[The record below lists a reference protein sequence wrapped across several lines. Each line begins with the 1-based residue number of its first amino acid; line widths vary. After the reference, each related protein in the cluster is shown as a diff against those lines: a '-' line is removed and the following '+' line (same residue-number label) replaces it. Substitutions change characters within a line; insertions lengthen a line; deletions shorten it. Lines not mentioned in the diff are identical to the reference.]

1 MNEQILNKCQLLKE
15 AIEKD
20 PRILLLNQLEKEI
33 ENNEEVMYFEKCG
46 KENTQK
52 VVECA
57 LKYAHENNIKNIVVA
72 SSTGETIKYFKDDQ
86 DKIQNAQK
94 LLAESKYN
102 LDIHPLVKQYNKAYL
117 EVKLMYEE
125 INNQLFYIFSSI

>member
-33 ENNEEVMYFEKCG
+33 ENNEEVMVLSYK
-46 KENTQK
+46 KD
-52 VVECA
+52 VA
-57 LKYAHENNIKNIVVA
+57 LANYED
-72 SSTGETIKYFKDDQ
+72 TIKYFKDDQ

-102 LDIHPLVKQYNKAYL
+102 LDTHPLVKQYNKAYL

-125 INNQLFYIFSSI
+125 INKQLFYIFRTHHKSCENKS

>member
-20 PRILLLNQLEKEI
+20 PQILLLNQLEKEI
-33 ENNEEVMYFEKCG
+33 ENNEEVMVLSYK
-46 KENTQK
+46 KD
-52 VVECA
+52 VA
-57 LKYAHENNIKNIVVA
+57 LANYED
-72 SSTGETIKYFKDDQ
+72 TIKYFKDDR
-86 DKIQNAQK
+86 DKIQKAQK

-125 INNQLFYIFSSI
+125 INNQLFYIFRTHHKNCENKS

>member
-33 ENNEEVMYFEKCG
+33 ENNEEVMVLSYK
-46 KENTQK
+46 KD
-52 VVECA
+52 VA
-57 LKYAHENNIKNIVVA
+57 LANYED
-72 SSTGETIKYFKDDQ
+72 TIKYFKDDQ
-86 DKIQNAQK
+86 DKIQKAQK

-125 INNQLFYIFSSI
+125 INKQLFYIFRTHHKNCENKS

>member
-33 ENNEEVMYFEKCG
+33 ENNEEVMVLSYK
-46 KENTQK
+46 KD
-52 VVECA
+52 VA
-57 LKYAHENNIKNIVVA
+57 LANYED
-72 SSTGETIKYFKDDQ
+72 TIKYFKDDQ
-86 DKIQNAQK
+86 DKIQKAQK

-125 INNQLFYIFSSI
+125 INSQLFYIFKTHHKNCENKS

>member
-33 ENNEEVMYFEKCG
+33 ENNEEVMVLSYK
-46 KENTQK
+46 KD
-52 VVECA
+52 VA
-57 LKYAHENNIKNIVVA
+57 LANYEDV
-72 SSTGETIKYFKDDQ
+72 IKYFKDDQ
-86 DKIQNAQK
+86 DKIQKAQK

-125 INNQLFYIFSSI
+125 INKQLFYIFRTHHKNCENKS

>member
-33 ENNEEVMYFEKCG
+33 ENNEEVMVLSYK
-46 KENTQK
+46 KD
-52 VVECA
+52 VA
-57 LKYAHENNIKNIVVA
+57 LANYED
-72 SSTGETIKYFKDDQ
+72 TIKYFKDDQ
-86 DKIQNAQK
+86 DKIQKAQK

-102 LDIHPLVKQYNKAYL
+102 LDTHPLVKQYNKAYL

-125 INNQLFYIFSSI
+125 INKQLFYIFRTHHKNCENKS

>member
-33 ENNEEVMYFEKCG
+33 ENNEEVMVLSYK
-46 KENTQK
+46 KD
-52 VVECA
+52 VA
-57 LKYAHENNIKNIVVA
+57 LANYED
-72 SSTGETIKYFKDDQ
+72 TIKYFKDDQ

-102 LDIHPLVKQYNKAYL
+102 LDTHPLVKQYNKAYL

-125 INNQLFYIFSSI
+125 INKQLFYIFRTHHKNCENKS

>member
-33 ENNEEVMYFEKCG
+33 ENNEEVMVLSYK
-46 KENTQK
+46 KD
-52 VVECA
+52 VA
-57 LKYAHENNIKNIVVA
+57 LANYED
-72 SSTGETIKYFKDDQ
+72 TIKYFKDDQ

-125 INNQLFYIFSSI
+125 INKQLFYIFRTHHKNCENKS

>member
-33 ENNEEVMYFEKCG
+33 ENNEEVMVLSYK
-46 KENTQK
+46 KD
-52 VVECA
+52 VA
-57 LKYAHENNIKNIVVA
+57 LANYED
-72 SSTGETIKYFKDDQ
+72 TIKYFKDDQ
-86 DKIQNAQK
+86 DKIQKAQK
-94 LLAESKYN
+94 LLADAKYN
-102 LDIHPLVKQYNKAYL
+102 LDTHPLVKQYNKAYL

-125 INNQLFYIFSSI
+125 INKQLFYIFRTHHKNCENKS

>member
-33 ENNEEVMYFEKCG
+33 ENNEEVMVLSYK
-46 KENTQK
+46 KD
-52 VVECA
+52 VA
-57 LKYAHENNIKNIVVA
+57 LANYED
-72 SSTGETIKYFKDDQ
+72 TIKYFKDDQ
-86 DKIQNAQK
+86 DKIQKAQK
-94 LLAESKYN
+94 ILAESKYN

-125 INNQLFYIFSSI
+125 INKQLFYIFRTHHKNCENKS

>member
-33 ENNEEVMYFEKCG
+33 ENNEEVMVLSYK
-46 KENTQK
+46 KD
-52 VVECA
+52 VA
-57 LKYAHENNIKNIVVA
+57 LANYED
-72 SSTGETIKYFKDDQ
+72 TIKYFKDDQ
-86 DKIQNAQK
+86 DKIQEAQK

-125 INNQLFYIFSSI
+125 INKQLFYIFRTHHKNCENKS

>member
-33 ENNEEVMYFEKCG
+33 ENNEEVMVLSYK
-46 KENTQK
+46 KD
-52 VVECA
+52 VA
-57 LKYAHENNIKNIVVA
+57 LANYED
-72 SSTGETIKYFKDDQ
+72 TIKYFKDDK
-86 DKIQNAQK
+86 DKIQEAQK

-125 INNQLFYIFSSI
+125 INKQLFYIFRTHHKNCENKS

>member
-33 ENNEEVMYFEKCG
+33 ENNEEVMVLSYK
-46 KENTQK
+46 KD
-52 VVECA
+52 VA
-57 LKYAHENNIKNIVVA
+57 LANYEDA
-72 SSTGETIKYFKDDQ
+72 IKYFKDDQ
-86 DKIQNAQK
+86 DKIQKAQK

-125 INNQLFYIFSSI
+125 INKQLFYIFRTHHKNCENKS

>member
-33 ENNEEVMYFEKCG
+33 ENNEEVMVLSYK
-46 KENTQK
+46 KD
-52 VVECA
+52 VA
-57 LKYAHENNIKNIVVA
+57 LANYED
-72 SSTGETIKYFKDDQ
+72 TIKYFKDDQ

-125 INNQLFYIFSSI
+125 INKQLFYIFRTHHKNYENKS

>member
-33 ENNEEVMYFEKCG
+33 ENNEEVMVLSYK
-46 KENTQK
+46 KD
-52 VVECA
+52 VA
-57 LKYAHENNIKNIVVA
+57 LANYED
-72 SSTGETIKYFKDDQ
+72 TIKYFKDDQ
-86 DKIQNAQK
+86 DKIQKAQK

-125 INNQLFYIFSSI
+125 INNQLFYIFRTHHENCENKS